1 MTTTET
7 APEHEVTASSSW
19 NYRILFDGTDYWIG
33 EVYYEG
39 EKPIGYT
46 GASKSTLCWD
56 NLSELRGTIDLIVK
70 DSASPVLRV
79 DPESEAILGEMP

>member
-1 MTTTET
+1 
-7 APEHEVTASSSW
+7 VTASSSW
-19 NYRILFDGTDYWIG
+19 NYRILFDGTDYWVG

-39 EKPIGYT
+39 ENPIGYT

-56 NLSELRGTIDLIVK
+56 DLSELRGAIDLIAK